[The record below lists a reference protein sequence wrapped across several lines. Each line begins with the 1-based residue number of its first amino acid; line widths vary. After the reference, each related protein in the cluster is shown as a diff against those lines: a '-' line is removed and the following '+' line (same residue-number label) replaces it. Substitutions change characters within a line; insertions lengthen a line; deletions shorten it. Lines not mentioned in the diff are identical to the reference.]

1 MRAGPC
7 VVATDRPA
15 TEVCLHSGA
24 TTAHGQS
31 KGCHCLQVIAL
42 YMQHIAATSNSH
54 LRRHAAFLF
63 RLRVGCALAQAQ
75 GGWLAERGAPCVE
88 GNYAPDWFL
97 FVSRL
102 SVSSLLCA
110 LLGVWSSPSWC
121 PPLLVFGLPG
131 ILVSEG
137 CLVVVRCLCGSH
149 MSLACHV
156 R

>member
-24 TTAHGQS
+24 TTVHGQS

-75 GGWLAERGAPCVE
+75 GGWLTERGAPCVE
-88 GNYAPDWFL
+88 GCNAPDWFFLL
-97 FVSRL
+97 FLCLFLASLFLL
-102 SVSSLLCA
+102 SCVLCLGFGPP
-110 LLGVWSSPSWC
+110 LLGVLLCWRLGFQGSWC
-121 PPLLVFGLPG
+121 LKVASWLSTV
-131 ILVSEG
+131 
-137 CLVVVRCLCGSH
+137 CLVVT
-149 MSLACHV
+149 
-156 R
+156 